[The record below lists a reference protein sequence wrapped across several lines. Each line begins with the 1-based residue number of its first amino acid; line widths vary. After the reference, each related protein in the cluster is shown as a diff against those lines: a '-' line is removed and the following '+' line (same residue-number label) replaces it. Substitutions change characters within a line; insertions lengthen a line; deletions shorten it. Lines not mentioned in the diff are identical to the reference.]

1 MTDQNT
7 SWYSPP
13 QIASVII
20 TKAKLV
26 SMTQLWF
33 WLWGYWDPFVG
44 RKVGTKRGTHLG
56 IERHAGANKLLFG
69 EAKAGRRQGHRDTHK
84 NIERHMSANNWHGD
98 THKNIEGHTGAN
110 NWHRD
115 TRIRMER
122 HMDANRLLFCE
133 SKADKKGL
141 AAVPVMRWKDTAAFW
156 WYAEVVGVI
165 GVGVGVTG
173 LDKL

>member
-7 SWYSPP
+7 YWYSPP

-33 WLWGYWDPFVG
+33 WLWGFWNPFVG

-84 NIERHMSANNWHGD
+84 NIERHMSANNWH
-98 THKNIEGHTGAN
+98 
-110 NWHRD
+110 RD

-122 HMDANRLLFCE
+122 HMGANRLLFCE